1 MNRLFYCLCL
11 LLLGLGLASKK
22 SELLAQGRITSDYL
36 IQSEDLLRV
45 TVFQE
50 PTLSLGQTEGLRV
63 SAKGNIPFPL
73 LNEIPVAGKTV
84 QQVKEDIERRLK
96 DGYID
101 GVLHLTKLR
110 THTISRDHLKP
121 MAMKVEWVFGRR
133 NVTDLDHGI
142 MTEW

>member
-11 LLLGLGLASKK
+11 LLFGWGLASKN

-73 LNEIPVAGKTV
+73 LNEIPVAYYTV
-84 QQVKEDIERRLK
+84 MGEVKIAGIYPLPPEKRIDLVEAIAKANGFTPNAKENSIELWREGERKRYDYNELLK
-96 DGYID
+96 IKD
-101 GVLHLTKLR
+101 
-110 THTISRDHLKP
+110 
-121 MAMKVEWVFGRR
+121 
-133 NVTDLDHGI
+133 
-142 MTEW
+142 